1 MSTHEHLATHPG
13 VHQTTDGTLRYH
25 PVKKGIAILFLA
37 LYVFNLAGYYVVFK
51 TLQYQV
57 RSGVKTRIK
66 ESVPREELVLI
77 ALKQGRED
85 GLQWLDRKEFRYRGG
100 MYDVVRSYSRNDTTF
115 YSCVNDKQE
124 EVLFAH
130 LDLHVATQANLE
142 GTPQKA
148 AAPFQGITKE
158 YVPLSRILELVT
170 FNEVLM
176 RITPDPNSTSYAEDV
191 PTPPP
196 RLV

>member
-1 MSTHEHLATHPG
+1 MI
-13 VHQTTDGTLRYH
+13 
-25 PVKKGIAILFLA
+25 KGIAILFLA

-51 TLQYQV
+51 TLQYRV
-57 RSGVKTRIK
+57 RSEIKTRIK
-66 ESVPREELVLI
+66 ESVPADQLILIVVSQRE
-77 ALKQGRED
+77 KD
-85 GLQWLDRKEFRYRGG
+85 KLQWMHDREFCYGG
-100 MYDVVRSYSRNDTTF
+100 SMYDIVHQYSRNDTVF

-124 EVLFAH
+124 ELLFSH
-130 LDLHVATQANLE
+130 LDLHVAAQSNLE

-176 RITPDPNSTSYAEDV
+176 RITPDPNATSYAEDV